1 MVSTGLRLN
10 PADRENG
17 LALLGVGP
25 RSFVWVVQLPG
36 NHPFWPHQK
45 GKKGNKNKVDSKV
58 TCFRG
63 CYVRF
68 PGDMCFFDVFSNE
81 IFFGPGFRLFC
92 RKFVGSTVDLVTSKK
107 RKVVR

>member
-1 MVSTGLRLN
+1 MSTGLRLN

-17 LALLGVGP
+17 LALLGGT
-25 RSFVWVVQLPG
+25 SGVVCLGRATTREPSLLSPPKREKETKTKSTQ
-36 NHPFWPHQK
+36 
-45 GKKGNKNKVDSKV
+45 KV

-92 RKFVGSTVDLVTSKK
+92 GKFVGSTVDLVTSKK